1 MIDLFLQF
9 KHVVYSIMLN
19 FLPVLHI
26 LHDIFSLIHLLTQP
40 KIHRTH
46 VVLSRVS
53 VQVTFHVWE
62 IAAVDLTLRMNI
74 KDVFDV
80 EVLVEHFLACVI
92 FHISCQFFL
101 VLVDEILDDFNIFLD
116 EKNIFVLRNYL

>member
-26 LHDIFSLIHLLTQP
+26 LHDILSLIHLLTQP

-101 VLVDEILDDFNIFLD
+101 VLVDEILFDFKIFLD
-116 EKNIFVLRNYL
+116 EKKIFVLRNYL

>member
-9 KHVVYSIMLN
+9 KQVVYSIMLN
-19 FLPVLHI
+19 FFPVLHF
-26 LHDIFSLIHLLTQP
+26 LHDILSFIHLPTQP

-46 VVLSRVS
+46 VVLSHVS

-92 FHISCQFFL
+92 SHISCQFFL
-101 VLVDEILDDFNIFLD
+101 VLVDEILFDFKIFLD
-116 EKNIFVLRNYL
+116 EKKIFVLRNYL

>member
-19 FLPVLHI
+19 FFPVLHI
-26 LHDIFSLIHLLTQP
+26 LHDILSLIHLLTQP

-116 EKNIFVLRNYL
+116 EKKIFVLRNYL

>member
-19 FLPVLHI
+19 FFPVLHI
-26 LHDIFSLIHLLTQP
+26 LHDILSLIHLLTQP

-101 VLVDEILDDFNIFLD
+101 VLVDEILDDFKIFLD
-116 EKNIFVLRNYL
+116 EKKIFVLRNYL

>member
-26 LHDIFSLIHLLTQP
+26 LHDILSLIHLLTQP

-101 VLVDEILDDFNIFLD
+101 VLVDEILDDFKIFLD
-116 EKNIFVLRNYL
+116 EKKIFVLRNYL

>member
-26 LHDIFSLIHLLTQP
+26 LHDILSLIHLLTQP

>member
-9 KHVVYSIMLN
+9 KQVEYGIILN
-19 FLPVLHI
+19 FFPVLHI
-26 LHDIFSLIHLLTQP
+26 LHDILSFIHLPTQP
-40 KIHRTH
+40 LVHRTH

-74 KDVFDV
+74 KDVFDI
-80 EVLVEHFLACVI
+80 EVLIKHFLACVI
-92 FHISCQFFL
+92 FHISFQFFL
-101 VLVDEILDDFNIFLD
+101 VLVDEIPELS
-116 EKNIFVLRNYL
+116 